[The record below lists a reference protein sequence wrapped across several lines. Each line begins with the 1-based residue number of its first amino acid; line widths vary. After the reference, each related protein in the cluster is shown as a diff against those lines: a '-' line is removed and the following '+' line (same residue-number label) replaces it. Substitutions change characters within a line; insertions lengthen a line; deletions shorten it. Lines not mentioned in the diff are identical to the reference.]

1 MKFNIINNHVLVPFI
16 FKGKIT
22 LTSDACWGEYT
33 SVCYKVWKTAIHCMS
48 SFQSQNE
55 SFMPAAT
62 AAYLQSQFLVYI
74 STCFLGPAK
83 TPSASHCCLSVPIPP
98 KILDLQSD
106 LEWGGSL
113 SRRGGG
119 TPGTQ
124 SRTLQLPPWDN
135 SIIHYRQPQV
145 PWVLKN
151 FTVYLGEGKKKKKSP
166 LKGPYI
172 TITR

>member
-62 AAYLQSQFLVYI
+62 AAYLQSNSLFTSLHAFWDQQKHPQPLIVV
-74 STCFLGPAK
+74 
-83 TPSASHCCLSVPIPP
+83 CLYRFHP
-98 KILDLQSD
+98 KFWIYRVIWNEEGLYPGGEEALQAHNPERFSY
-106 LEWGGSL
+106 
-113 SRRGGG
+113 
-119 TPGTQ
+119 
-124 SRTLQLPPWDN
+124 LPE
-135 SIIHYRQPQV
+135 IIQ
-145 PWVLKN
+145 
-151 FTVYLGEGKKKKKSP
+151 
-166 LKGPYI
+166 
-172 TITR
+172 